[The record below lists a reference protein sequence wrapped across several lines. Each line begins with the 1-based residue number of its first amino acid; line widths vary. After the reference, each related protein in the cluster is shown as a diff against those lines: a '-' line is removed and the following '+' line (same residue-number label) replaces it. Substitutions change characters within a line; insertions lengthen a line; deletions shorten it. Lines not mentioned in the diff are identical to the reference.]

1 MTTIEV
7 VFDFTCE
14 FSTQTGHVTGSMRW
28 LGVDVGDGVAV
39 AETRNP
45 QSACYSSA
53 EAFGGLL
60 GGILG
65 FAAEGF
71 SVPHIL
77 RVNLAITTYH
87 LPSGDLR
94 TRTSKA
100 VAKLIALQPRTARVV
115 RNGQEVGDR
124 IEEAAGGDRVRPPR
138 CDTGRW
144 RTWGVRHHQ
153 QASTGPS
160 TNCSPIAA
168 LLIRIAVTVPV
179 CCST

>member
-1 MTTIEV
+1 
-7 VFDFTCE
+7 
-14 FSTQTGHVTGSMRW
+14 MRRP
-28 LGVDVGDGVAV
+28 GVDGGDGVAV

-45 QSACYSSA
+45 QSACCSSSQ
-53 EAFGGLL
+53 AFGGLL

-77 RVNLAITTYH
+77 RVSLPITTYQ
-87 LPSGDLR
+87 LPSGDLC

-124 IEEAAGGDRVRPPR
+124 IEEAAVEDRVRSLAGAVPAGGALGGYATTSR
-138 CDTGRW
+138 HRQGR
-144 RTWGVRHHQ
+144 R
-153 QASTGPS
+153 
-160 TNCSPIAA
+160 
-168 LLIRIAVTVPV
+168 RIAHP
-179 CCST
+179 

>member
-28 LGVDVGDGVAV
+28 LGVDVGDYVAV

-45 QSACYSSA
+45 QSACYSSS

-77 RVNLAITTYH
+77 RVNLPITTHH

-124 IEEAAGGDRVRPPR
+124 IEEAAGGDRVRSLPDAVPAGGALGGCATTSR
-138 CDTGRW
+138 HRQGR
-144 RTWGVRHHQ
+144 R
-153 QASTGPS
+153 
-160 TNCSPIAA
+160 
-168 LLIRIAVTVPV
+168 RIAHP
-179 CCST
+179 

>member
-1 MTTIEV
+1 M
-7 VFDFTCE
+7 
-14 FSTQTGHVTGSMRW
+14 
-28 LGVDVGDGVAV
+28 
-39 AETRNP
+39 
-45 QSACYSSA
+45 
-53 EAFGGLL
+53 L

-124 IEEAAGGDRVRPPR
+124 IEEAAGGDRVRSLPDAVPAGGALGGCATTSR
-138 CDTGRW
+138 HRQGR
-144 RTWGVRHHQ
+144 R
-153 QASTGPS
+153 
-160 TNCSPIAA
+160 
-168 LLIRIAVTVPV
+168 RIAHP
-179 CCST
+179 